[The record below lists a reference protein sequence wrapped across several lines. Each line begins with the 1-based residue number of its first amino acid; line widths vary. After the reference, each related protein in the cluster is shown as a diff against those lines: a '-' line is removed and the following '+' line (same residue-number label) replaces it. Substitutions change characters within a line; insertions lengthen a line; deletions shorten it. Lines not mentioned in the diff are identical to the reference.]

1 MGSVI
6 LLIMLFA
13 LYWLPTGVALAR
25 KTDNV
30 AQVAVMNF
38 FGFTLVFWVVSLVFA
53 VKPLPDR
60 PKPIKHSLTDWG
72 RDEQ

>member
-25 KTDNV
+25 KTGNI
-30 AQVAVMNF
+30 AQVVVMNF
-38 FGFTLVFWVVSLVFA
+38 FGFTLVFWVVAMVFA
-53 VKPLPDR
+53 VKPLENR
-60 PKPIKHSLTDWG
+60 PRALKHNPTEWSK
-72 RDEQ
+72 R